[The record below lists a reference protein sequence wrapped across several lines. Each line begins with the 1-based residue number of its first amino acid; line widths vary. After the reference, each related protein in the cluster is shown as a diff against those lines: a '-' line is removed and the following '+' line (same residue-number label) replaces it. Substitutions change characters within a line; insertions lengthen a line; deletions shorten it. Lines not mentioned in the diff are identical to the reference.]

1 MDGRINP
8 EGIPRDQLTWALTQ
22 ARIVRAAVRI
32 DQCLLCRD
40 PHVNEAGLCVI
51 CWTYLTPEETEL
63 ATNWATGVLPE

>member
-8 EGIPRDQLTWALTQ
+8 EGIQRHQLTWVLTQ
-22 ARIVRAAVRI
+22 PRYVRAAVRI

-40 PHVNEAGLCVI
+40 KNVNEAGLCSV

-63 ATNWATGVLPE
+63 AIHWMTGVLPE